1 MNPFDDLSH
10 DNHDQIRKYLRFFRQ
25 KKDGI
30 IRDIESEFA
39 DIRNDKLEETMF
51 TKEDMLEYTDFLSSA
66 IKVGA
71 SYPLVVFKA
80 TSNIFPA
87 RFVSVME

>member
-1 MNPFDDLSH
+1 MNPFEDLSQ

-66 IKVGA
+66 IKVL
-71 SYPLVVFKA
+71 Y
-80 TSNIFPA
+80 
-87 RFVSVME
+87 SVLISISCSTILTLLWSS